1 MCLKKI
7 GKNVNPN
14 PGGVPGFCLEL
25 DAGGGYVGQAYMHW
39 CIFCVHEFRGTTA
52 QAQLPGVHEVLRT
65 SKTPSKSEERGMNF
79 SSMEWTFLVQKPED
93 KTPDELL

>member
-39 CIFCVHEFRGTTA
+39 CMIFCVHEFRETTA
-52 QAQLPGVHEVLRT
+52 QPSYQERMKYYEQAKHQALLPKVE
-65 SKTPSKSEERGMNF
+65 KEA
-79 SSMEWTFLVQKPED
+79 
-93 KTPDELL
+93 